1 MNSSKNFYDFARST
15 AKASASEVSDY
26 MHKFNNKFNTPR
38 NFVTPYIIEQ
48 SNMNLTQLD
57 VFSRL
62 MVDRVLFLG
71 DEIDDTVSNIIVS
84 QLLYLSSED
93 PNKDISIYINSPG
106 GSVYSGLAILDAMNY
121 IPNKIQT
128 ICCGCAASMAS
139 VLLCAGSKG
148 ERFALPH
155 SRVMIH
161 QPLGGAHG
169 QASDIEITCKEIVK
183 LKQELY
189 EIISENTGKPI
200 EQVYTDAD
208 RDYWMTASEAK
219 EYGMIDEILKSSK
232 K

>member
-1 MNSSKNFYDFARST
+1 MNRDFYKYAASNC
-15 AKASASEVSDY
+15 KASTSEVRDY
-26 MHKFNNKFNTPR
+26 MHKFNNQPR
-38 NFVTPYIIEQ
+38 NFITPYIIEQ
-48 SNMNLTQLD
+48 SNLNLTQLD

-84 QLLYLSSED
+84 QLLFLSSED

-148 ERFALPH
+148 DRYALPH

-169 QASDIEITCKEIVK
+169 QASDIEITCKEIMK

-200 EQVYTDAD
+200 EEIYKDAD
-208 RDYWMTASEAK
+208 RDYWMTAAEAK
-219 EYGMIDEILKSSK
+219 EYGMIDDILKSSK

>member
-1 MNSSKNFYDFARST
+1 MMNNSFYQF
-15 AKASASEVSDY
+15 AKATSKASPSQIGDY
-26 MHKFNNKFNTPR
+26 IHKFNNNPR

-84 QLLYLSSED
+84 QLLFLSSED
-93 PNKDISIYINSPG
+93 ETKDISIYINSPG

-148 ERFALPH
+148 DRYALPH

-161 QPLGGAHG
+161 QPLGGAQG
-169 QASDIEITCKEIVK
+169 QASDIEITCKEIMK

-189 EIISENTGKPI
+189 EIIADNSGQPI
-200 EQVYTDAD
+200 EKVFADAD
-208 RDYWMTASEAK
+208 RDYWMTAKEAL
-219 EYGMIDEILKSSK
+219 EYGMIDSILASK

>member
-1 MNSSKNFYDFARST
+1 MSKSFYDFARATS
-15 AKASASEVSDY
+15 KASASEVSDY
-26 MHKFNNKFNTPR
+26 IHKFNQPR

-48 SNMNLTQLD
+48 SNLNLTQLD

-84 QLLYLSSED
+84 QLLFLSSED

-106 GSVYSGLAILDAMNY
+106 GAVYSGLAILDAMNY

-148 ERFALPH
+148 DRYALPH

-161 QPLGGAHG
+161 QPLGGASG
-169 QASDIEITCKEIVK
+169 QASDIEITCKEIMK

-189 EIISENTGKPI
+189 EIISDNTGKPI
-200 EQVYTDAD
+200 EQIYKDAD
-208 RDYWMTASEAK
+208 RDYWMTAKEAK
-219 EYGMIDEILKSSK
+219 EYGMIDDIFDARK